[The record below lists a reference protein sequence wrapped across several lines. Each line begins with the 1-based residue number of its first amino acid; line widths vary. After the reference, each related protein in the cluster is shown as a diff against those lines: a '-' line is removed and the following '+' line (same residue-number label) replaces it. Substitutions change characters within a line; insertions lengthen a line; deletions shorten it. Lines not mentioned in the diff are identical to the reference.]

1 MSSAEPHEHR
11 TSRDS
16 ADGLAAGG
24 HPAISGGKVAIRTE
38 PAPVERPVVM
48 PPVDIFDSPE
58 GLVLIAD
65 LPGVSPETLDLQ
77 VQDNKLTLFGRVAEP
92 LSTPLAGAVRHEE
105 FEHADFLR
113 SFILSEEVDHDR
125 ITARLA
131 HGVLELRLPR
141 LPKTAPRKIQINSE

>member
-1 MSSAEPHEHR
+1 MSSSEPHDPR
-11 TSRDS
+11 APSDPVD
-16 ADGLAAGG
+16 APAGST
-24 HPAISGGKVAIRTE
+24 HNVLLRSE
-38 PAPVERPVVM
+38 PAPIERPVAM
-48 PPVDIFDSPE
+48 PPVDIYDTPE

-92 LSTPLAGAVRHEE
+92 LPTPLTGAVRHEE

-113 SFILSEEVDHDR
+113 SFILSEEVDHER

-141 LPKTAPRKIQINSE
+141 LPKTAPRKIQVSSE

>member
-1 MSSAEPHEHR
+1 MSSPESHASHLPQEAPE
-11 TSRDS
+11 
-16 ADGLAAGG
+16 AARP
-24 HPAISGGKVAIRTE
+24 PAPKVAVRTE

-92 LSTPLAGAVRHEE
+92 LPAEVAGAGRHEE
-105 FEHADFLR
+105 FEHADYLR
-113 SFILSEEVDHDR
+113 SFILSEEVDHER

-131 HGVLELRLPR
+131 NGVLELRLPR
-141 LPKTAPRKIQINSE
+141 LPKTAPRKIQVSSE